1 MADEAP
7 SRSVILEHREERRSM
22 AEGHAFLEEKC
33 LLLAGEIV
41 RELARLQSLRRE
53 ADAAAE
59 QGGTALASAL
69 ARHGLEE
76 LSVLPARD
84 LAAASLSLRRRSV
97 MGVRLAEAA
106 LVAGEPAEPGGWSS
120 PESRACARAF
130 ADLLEVAA
138 RLGAVTG
145 NLERLSEEYRR
156 AIRRARALADVL
168 IPERDRLL
176 AELETRLEDLERED
190 AVGMR
195 LGRREDSGR

>member
-1 MADEAP
+1 
-7 SRSVILEHREERRSM
+7 M

-41 RELARLQSLRRE
+41 RELARLKVLRRE
-53 ADAAAE
+53 ADAAAVRSCA
-59 QGGTALASAL
+59 ALGAAL

-84 LAAASLSLRRRSV
+84 LQAATLRLDRRSV
-97 MGVRLAEAA
+97 MGVKLVDAILDPGEALCA
-106 LVAGEPAEPGGWSS
+106 AGWSS
-120 PESRACARAF
+120 PESREAAGAF
-130 ADLLEVAA
+130 AALLGLAT

-145 NLERLSEEYRR
+145 NLERLAEEYRR

-168 IPERDRLL
+168 IPERDRLI

-190 AVGMR
+190 AIGMR
-195 LGRREDSGR
+195 LKG

>member
-1 MADEAP
+1 MGEEAA

-41 RELARLQSLRRE
+41 RELARLEGLRRE
-53 ADAAAE
+53 ADGAAE
-59 QGGTALASAL
+59 TAGTALAGAL

-76 LSVLPARD
+76 LSVLPARE
-84 LAAASLSLRRRSV
+84 LSGASLALAQRAV
-97 MGVRLAEAA
+97 MGVRLADAA
-106 LVAGEPAEPGGWSS
+106 LAVPETPAPAGWSS
-120 PESRACARAF
+120 PESRACADAF
-130 ADLLEVAA
+130 AALLAIA
-138 RLGAVTG
+138 TRLGAVTG

-190 AVGMR
+190 AIGMR
-195 LGRREDSGR
+195 LKA

>member
-1 MADEAP
+1 MGEEAA

-41 RELARLQSLRRE
+41 RELARLESLRHE
-53 ADAAAE
+53 ADLAAGAA
-59 QGGTALASAL
+59 GTALAAAL

-84 LAAASLSLRRRSV
+84 LGAATLSLRRRSV
-97 MGVRLAEAA
+97 MGVRLVEAEI
-106 LVAGEPAEPGGWSS
+106 VAGEAAAPAGWSS
-120 PESRACARAF
+120 PESRACAEAF
-130 ADLLEVAA
+130 ARLVALA
-138 RLGAVTG
+138 TRLGALTG

-190 AVGMR
+190 AIGMR
-195 LGRREDSGR
+195 LGR